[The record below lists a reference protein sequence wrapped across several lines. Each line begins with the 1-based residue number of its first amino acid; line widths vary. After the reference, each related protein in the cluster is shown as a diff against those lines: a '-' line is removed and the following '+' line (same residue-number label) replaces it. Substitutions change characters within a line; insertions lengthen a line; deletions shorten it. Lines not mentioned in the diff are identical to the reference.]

1 MLPAKAAKPAPG
13 RRASAQTGYQQRM
26 VARRLLSEAIGTCI
40 ATLVPTAIDIQYYTG
55 AGVEDVS
62 RWLARGFSIAALI
75 YALSE
80 VSGAHVDPAVSIGFA
95 LRRAMRPWMA
105 ALYVVAQFVGA
116 FVAAAL
122 ALWAFGRPALV
133 LGASHPGPHISPLF
147 AFAAEIVST
156 YAVMLVIL
164 MTTQQ
169 DEIIGKQA
177 AIAVGLTVAV
187 CGFVAG
193 PISGASMNPARTIA
207 PLILAGSYA
216 NIWIYACGPVIGA
229 ALAVPTQWLLS
240 GSPTPQQRRA
250 AGGAHAVTRFRH
262 RR

>member
-1 MLPAKAAKPAPG
+1 
-13 RRASAQTGYQQRM
+13 M
-26 VARRLLSEAIGTCI
+26 VARRLFSEAVGACI
-40 ATLVPTAIDIQYYTG
+40 ATLVPTVIDIQYYTG

-62 RWLARGFSIAALI
+62 RWLARGFSVAALI

-80 VSGAHVDPAVSIGFA
+80 ISGAHADPAVSIGFA

-105 ALYVVAQFVGA
+105 ALYVVAQFAGA
-116 FVAAAL
+116 FAAAAL
-122 ALWAFGRPALV
+122 ALWAFGPKELV
-133 LGASHPGPHISPLF
+133 LGASHPGPHIAPFF

-156 YAVMLVIL
+156 YVLMLIVL
-164 MTTQQ
+164 MMSQQ

-177 AIAVGLTVAV
+177 AIAVGLTVCA

-216 NIWIYACGPVIGA
+216 NIWVYALGPVIGA

-240 GSPTPQQRRA
+240 GSPTPQQRKA
-250 AGGAHAVTRFRH
+250 AGGKSAVTNFRQQ
-262 RR
+262 R